1 MPAAPIDARE
11 RAALCDLFLELGPE
25 APTLCEGW
33 DTLDLAAHLHI
44 RENDI
49 LHAAPAVFG
58 GELFAG
64 MTARV
69 TDKVK
74 SRGLDALVAE
84 LRQGPPRVPWQLP
97 GLRGPLNLVEWFVH
111 HEDARRPNG
120 GEPRPADPERDAALW
135 GMVKRAGRLML
146 LKGAR
151 GQNVELVAPGFGTVD
166 GRGKG
171 DPVRVEGPPGE
182 LLLYLY
188 GRKEPAAVTITG
200 EPAAVAAFEASDFGV

>member
-1 MPAAPIDARE
+1 MPAAPIDALE
-11 RAALCDLFLELGPE
+11 RDALCDLFLELGPE

-44 RENDI
+44 RENDV
-49 LHAAPAVFG
+49 LHAGPAVFG
-58 GELFAG
+58 GERFG
-64 MTARV
+64 RMTARV
-69 TDKVK
+69 TDRAKA
-74 SRGLDALVAE
+74 RGLDALVAD
-84 LRQGPPRVPWQLP
+84 LRAGPPRVPWRVP
-97 GLRGPLNLVEWFVH
+97 GLRAPLNLVEWFVH

-135 GMVKRAGRLML
+135 GMVGRACRLML

-151 GQNVELVAPGFGTVD
+151 GQHVELVAPGFGTVT

-188 GRKEPAAVTITG
+188 GRTGAAAVAVTG
-200 EPAAVAAFEASDFGV
+200 RPEAVAAFEASDFGI